1 MSLIELRNISKSYG
15 KGNNMLF
22 ALDNVNIEI
31 EKGELVAI
39 MGPSGSGKSTLLN
52 ILGFLDKQTKGDY
65 IFDGKVM
72 KNMSDNKLATIRN
85 EKIGFVFQSFNLLN
99 EKSILDN
106 VLVPL
111 KFSSKKIKNRKEK
124 AKELIKSL
132 GIEENVKKKPT
143 QMSGGQQQRIAIARA
158 LINEPDII
166 LADEPTGALDKKT
179 GKEVMDI
186 LEKLSK
192 EGRTVIVVT
201 HDLDVGARCNRIIKI
216 CDGKIESNC

>member
-65 IFDGKVM
+65 IFDGNVM

-111 KFSSKKIKNRKEK
+111 KFSSKKIKSK
-124 AKELIKSL
+124 
-132 GIEENVKKKPT
+132 GIN
-143 QMSGGQQQRIAIARA
+143 
-158 LINEPDII
+158 
-166 LADEPTGALDKKT
+166 
-179 GKEVMDI
+179 
-186 LEKLSK
+186 
-192 EGRTVIVVT
+192 
-201 HDLDVGARCNRIIKI
+201 
-216 CDGKIESNC
+216 